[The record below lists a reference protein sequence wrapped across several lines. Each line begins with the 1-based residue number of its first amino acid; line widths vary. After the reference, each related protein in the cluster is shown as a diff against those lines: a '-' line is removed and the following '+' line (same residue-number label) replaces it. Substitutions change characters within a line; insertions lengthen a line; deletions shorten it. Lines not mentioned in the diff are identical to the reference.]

1 MTYIQRREFAFLLHD
16 VARLMRTLADQR
28 VRVLGMTRAQWAVLA
43 RLDRNQGLKQAELAE
58 MLDLAPISL
67 TRLVDRLCKNGLV
80 ERRADPDDRRAKRL
94 FLTPKARPVMDR
106 LAQVGVRMLN
116 DVLAGTHD
124 ETLAASVAH
133 LMAVRDNLR
142 DVIPGDAGDR
152 HKHSEHADGR

>member
-1 MTYIQRREFAFLLHD
+1 
-16 VARLMRTLADQR
+16 MRTLADQR

-106 LAQVGVRMLN
+106 LAQVGERMLN
-116 DVLAGTHD
+116 DALAGTHD
-124 ETLAASVAH
+124 ETLAASVEH

-142 DVIPGDAGDR
+142 DVILGDAGDR
-152 HKHSEHADGR
+152 HKHSEHVDGR

>member
-1 MTYIQRREFAFLLHD
+1 MRYQQKRDFAFLLHD

-28 VRVLGMTRAQWAVLA
+28 VRVLGMTRAHWAVLA

-94 FLTPKARPVMDR
+94 YLTPKARPVIER
-106 LAQVGVRMLN
+106 LSQVGERLMN
-116 DVLAGTHD
+116 DALAGMSD
-124 ETLAASVAH
+124 AALAASVDH
-133 LMAVRDNLR
+133 LTMVRNNLR
-142 DVIPGDAGDR
+142 DLIVGGPSEQP
-152 HKHSEHADGR
+152 KTSEHLNGR